1 MGTVVDKLNYLK
13 ETKTAIKNALVNK
26 GVSVTDS
33 DTFRSY
39 AQKVV
44 DIPVGGGDIDTLID
58 RSITEIN
65 SNVTTI
71 GEYAFYRSSYL
82 VSANFPNAT
91 SIEQYAF
98 YGCSK
103 IKSLNA
109 PKLTSIKTNAFY
121 GCEKLTSVDFPLVTS
136 IGSQVF
142 TGCYSLTSI
151 SFSLITII
159 ESYTFRNC
167 IGLTSVDFPKLTNIK
182 DNAFTGCTSLTTLY
196 IGTESET
203 VCTLSSTS
211 AFNNCS
217 SLTDIYVPEALVDS
231 YKSATNWS
239 NFADKIKAYTG
250 KTV

>member
-1 MGTVVDKLNYLK
+1 MSTVIDKLNYLR
-13 ETKTAIKNALVNK
+13 ETKAAIRRALIEK
-26 GVSVTDS
+26 GAEVTEL

-39 AQKVV
+39 AQKLA
-44 DIPVGGGDIDTLID
+44 DIPVGGGDIDALID
-58 RSITEIN
+58 KSITNISSSVE
-65 SNVTTI
+65 SI
-71 GEYAFYRSSYL
+71 GTYAFNACSKLTS
-82 VSANFPNAT
+82 VNFPLVTSIGTYAFNNCSKLTSVNFPLVT
-91 SIEQYAF
+91 SIE
-98 YGCSK
+98 
-103 IKSLNA
+103 
-109 PKLTSIKTNAFY
+109 TSAFY

-136 IGSQVF
+136 IESQAF

-151 SFSLITII
+151 SFPLITII

-167 IGLTSVDFPKLTNIK
+167 IALTSVDFPKLTNIK
-182 DNAFTGCTSLTTLY
+182 DSAFTGCTSLTTLY

-217 SLTDIYVPEALVDS
+217 SLADIYVPEALVDS

-250 KTV
+250 ETA